1 MKFKELKKKIIEIVD
16 LIMADCGNC
25 IHEGRCPFK
34 DDKGITCWEENK
46 GDYYIKKVHK
56 NR

>member
-1 MKFKELKKKIIEIVD
+1 MIRRIKRLIMEILE

-34 DDKGITCWEENK
+34 DEGTSCFEQGKGS
-46 GDYYIKKVHK
+46 YYIKRKE
-56 NR
+56 